1 MQIRASIPP
10 LSGGRSRRFRPAGG
24 HEYQTGDDR
33 PMVGFRDMQEFIEGV
48 QSEMKKVTW
57 PDREQLRNATAV
69 ILVFVIILAIIIGL
83 MDSVFSALVRG
94 IVGLFGG

>member
-1 MQIRASIPP
+1 VIAN
-10 LSGGRSRRFRPAGG
+10 
-24 HEYQTGDDR
+24 T
-33 PMVGFRDMQEFIEGV
+33 QEFIEGV
-48 QSEMKKVTW
+48 QAEMKKVTW

-83 MDSVFSALVRG
+83 MDSIFSALVRG